1 MNRTPHLGAA
11 ASRSPQGGGTRTL
24 PTQHKQGVPGIRAM
38 AEEPSSAMQEEAGTP
53 HPRNQRLL
61 KSMVMFSDL
70 LARGAGNA
78 AELLGDRALRA
89 YVS

>member
-1 MNRTPHLGAA
+1 MPTQDKIGVPD
-11 ASRSPQGGGTRTL
+11 TRT
-24 PTQHKQGVPGIRAM
+24 M
-38 AEEPSSAMQEEAGTP
+38 AEEPSPAMREEAGTP
-53 HPRNQRLL
+53 LPRNQRLL

-89 YVS
+89 YVQ